1 MTNDTIEWEKKVYSG
16 GGKIVTFDEAG
27 DETIGIL
34 LELRHGTTRMGAAV
48 FADFRDLTTK
58 QEIFTIILST
68 GLVNSVTAEEIGKA
82 VKIVFLGMQK
92 NEKTG
97 RNFKA
102 FDVFTA
108 ENENL
113 PLSEVPEEVISF

>member
-1 MTNDTIEWEKKVYSG
+1 MSDINWEKKVYSG

-27 DETIGIL
+27 DETSGIL
-34 LELRHGTTRMGAAV
+34 LELRHGTTRMGDAI

-58 QEIFTIILST
+58 QDVFTIILSS
-68 GLVNSVTAEEIGKA
+68 GLVNSVTDKEIGKA
-82 VKIVFLGMQK
+82 VKIVFLGMKK
-92 NEKTG
+92 NEKSG

-113 PLSEVPEEVISF
+113 PLTEVPDEVVPF